1 MQVWWLAG
9 ACCLLSLLG
18 AAWLSARQSHS
29 PHGRW
34 AWVLLCGVVGLPAL
48 ASLWLLYP
56 MRERL
61 DDLRL
66 AQPTAA

>member
-1 MQVWWLAG
+1 VLWLAA

-18 AAWLSARQSHS
+18 ATWLSARQSHS
-29 PHGRW
+29 PRARW

-56 MRERL
+56 RRERL
-61 DDLRL
+61 PLPGSQ
-66 AQPTAA
+66 APQAAA